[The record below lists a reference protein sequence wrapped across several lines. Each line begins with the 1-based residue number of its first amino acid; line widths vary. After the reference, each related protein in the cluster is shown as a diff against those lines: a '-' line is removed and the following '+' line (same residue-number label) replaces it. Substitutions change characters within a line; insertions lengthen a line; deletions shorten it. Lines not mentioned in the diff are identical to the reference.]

1 MHTIV
6 FEAEW
11 DSLATMAAFFEKM
24 MTDPEMM
31 AEMPKWEAV
40 SESHEVELY
49 MVMPSEY
56 RIQGRFPAMEKRY
69 ARLNNPIDKPA

>member
-11 DSLATMAAFFEKM
+11 DSFATMATFFEKM

-31 AEMPKWEAV
+31 TEMPKWEAV
-40 SESHEVELY
+40 VESHEVELY
-49 MVMPSEY
+49 MVMPSE
-56 RIQGRFPAMEKRY
+56 
-69 ARLNNPIDKPA
+69 